1 MPPPR
6 EIRLFTADE
15 LERIAAEL
23 VQVAAAAVRFAA
35 ATGLR
40 PRSGPAVERR
50 DVDKAR
56 RIINVRGTKT
66 LRSRREVPLTRAA
79 LDALEQV
86 PPRLDSRH
94 VFTTSRKCPGRVS
107 LARSTSPTSDAAS
120 GPRDR
125 HGRRG
130 QAGSAVRPPLHV
142 RLERSRGRDHDV
154 RARSDH
160 GHQCQDDRT
169 ALRHVD

>member
-40 PRSGPAVERR
+40 PRSGPRVERR

-120 GPRDR
+120 GPPRSTR
-125 HGRRG
+125 PAWPSGLGCTTSAPRSPRTLSRP
-130 QAGSAVRPPLHV
+130 GSRCSSSLG
-142 RLERSRGRDHDV
+142 SRAPVPR
-154 RARSDH
+154 
-160 GHQCQDDRT
+160 
-169 ALRHVD
+169 